1 MDVLEPF
8 AVFPIPTE
16 GCLLYKGIAFDG
28 CCFYLTMPKSCR
40 IYQFNTDY
48 EQIKIINVNK
58 PYSCICYDNSL
69 DCFWAATDN
78 ITGVIFKLDHN
89 LKEIDFIRINPGCRS
104 NAPIKSLSYNCEKNI
119 LAAAYSRSLA
129 EITKDGK
136 IRYFQT
142 SANGYFSSVLSAA
155 PYYITSML
163 AGNTQCISIFD
174 SDGCCLASYE
184 LPVMYQVEAL
194 LFYPWEKGDNNSLI
208 IYILAT
214 KHCCYPRL
222 LKCKLEN
229 CNLKPAFCNYEW
241 GRRPKTKEQ
250 SANDLIESIALEEAA
265 LSNILNELGSKIQKT
280 TQMADNID
288 DLLEVNKAV
297 NKTITNIT
305 QLEHILYAKLETIN
319 SLCDKDS
326 RRDSRRSGRE

>member
-48 EQIKIINVNK
+48 EQTNIFDVNRH
-58 PYSCICYDNSL
+58 YSCICYDNSQ
-69 DCFWAATDN
+69 DCFWAVTDK

-129 EITKDGK
+129 EITKEGK
-136 IRYFQT
+136 IRYLQT
-142 SANGYFSSVLSAA
+142 SAKGYFSSVLSAE

-163 AGNTQCISIFD
+163 TGNTQCISIYD
-174 SDGCCLASYE
+174 SDGCSLASYQ
-184 LPVMYQVEAL
+184 LPAMYRIEGL
-194 LFYPWEKGDNNSLI
+194 LFYPWDKGDSDSFI

-214 KHCCYPRL
+214 KHCCYPWL

-241 GRRPKTKEQ
+241 CRRPKTKEQ
-250 SANDLIESIALEEAA
+250 AANDLIESIALEETA

-319 SLCDKDS
+319 SFCSKDS
-326 RRDSRRSGRE
+326 RRDSSRSGRD